1 MNVIIGIQKRNV
13 PRLYIKNM
21 KREEFNNE
29 R

>member
-1 MNVIIGIQKRNV
+1 MSVIIRMQKRNV
-13 PRLYIKNM
+13 ARLYIKNM